1 MTRLRSC
8 CGILVSGMLV
18 AAGLLCADA
27 GTGQTAADIQPS
39 SPTYA
44 IPLKDG
50 SAAVVWWDAVSD
62 PAHPVWRC
70 EVSAPP
76 GGKTARTATALSAAA
91 GDWQAALAEARAV
104 LKDRVAVGE

>member
-1 MTRLRSC
+1 MSRCKTLSAALA
-8 CGILVSGMLV
+8 IGMLV
-18 AAGLLCADA
+18 AAGLRCADA
-27 GTGQTAADIQPS
+27 GAGRTAVDVQPS

-50 SAAVVWWDAVSD
+50 STAVVWWDTVSD

-70 EVSAPP
+70 EVSTPP
-76 GGKTARTATALSAAA
+76 GGKTSRTTTALSAAA

-104 LKDRVAVGE
+104 LKDRVAVGD